1 MMTDIHSGNIP
12 AASDIPETSR
22 VPASDGAKI
31 FKKTRDDF
39 PILKRKIYGKPLIY
53 LDNAATSQ
61 KPFSVIQAIQTYYE
75 NSNANIHR
83 GVHHLAEEATSAYEA
98 VRKKTAAFIHAKD
111 HHSILFTRNCTEAI
125 NLAAFSWG
133 RKFLKPGD
141 EILLTE
147 MEHHS
152 NLIPWHFLKNEK
164 GIELKFIPFNEEGIL
179 NLSKL
184 PELLSSRTKLVSLT
198 HISNSLGTINP
209 IKQIIEAAHEKGALV
224 LIDGAQSVP
233 HLPVDVQDLNCD
245 FLAFSSHKML
255 GPTGVGILYGKLEL
269 LEAMDP
275 FMGGGEMIREVW
287 LDHSTYSKPPWK
299 YEAGTPNIA
308 DTIGFGA
315 ALDYLNQTGMKEIQK
330 QEEELTRFALQR
342 FSAEKEIKVYGPQ
355 NFKIHAG
362 IISFNLEGIHP
373 HDVGTILDQ
382 EGIAIRAGHHC
393 TQPLMRKLGVS
404 GTARASFYFYNTKEE
419 VELLLQSIQKV
430 FQIFHHAAAR

>member
-1 MMTDIHSGNIP
+1 MNF
-12 AASDIPETSR
+12 E
-22 VPASDGAKI
+22 KI
-31 FKKTRDDF
+31 RDDF
-39 PILKRKIYGKPLIY
+39 PILKRKIYGKPLVY

-61 KPFSVIQAIQTYYE
+61 KPFSVIQAIQNYYQ

-83 GVHHLAEEATSAYEA
+83 GVHYLAEEATTAYEN
-98 VRKKTAAFIHAKD
+98 VRKKTASFIHAKD

-125 NLAAFSWG
+125 NLVSFSWG
-133 RKFLKPGD
+133 KKFLNRGD

-152 NLIPWHFLKNEK
+152 NLIPWHLLKNEK
-164 GIELKFIPFNEEGIL
+164 GIKLKFIPLDETGVL

-184 PELLSSRTKLVSLT
+184 SELLSPKTKLISLT

-209 IKQIIEAAHEKGALV
+209 IKKIIDLAHEKGALV

-233 HLPVDVQDLNCD
+233 HIPVDVQDLNCD

-255 GPTGVGILYGKLEL
+255 GPTGVGVLYGKREL
-269 LEAMDP
+269 LETMDP

-287 LDHSTYSKPPWK
+287 LDHSTYSNPPWK

-315 ALDYLNQTGMKEIQK
+315 ALDYLNHIGMDKIQK
-330 QEEELTRFALQR
+330 HEEELTRFALQK
-342 FSAEKEIKVYGPQ
+342 FSLEKNITVYGPQ
-355 NFKIHAG
+355 NPEVHSG
-362 IISFNLEGIHP
+362 IISFNLDGIHP

-419 VELLLQSIQKV
+419 VELLIQAIQKV
-430 FQIFHHAAAR
+430 FQVFHHAAAR